1 MERCKLYIYTRNKS
15 YGEKLARALAGRHNP
30 LVEVE
35 LLTEFRDKTDFGD
48 NACVVSDD
56 RRLLEKLICQTGL
69 ACRTGPACRTV
80 CLVGTPEAVGE
91 GDIFMYQ
98 EREAVCDSLLRAVLG
113 KNAANGE
120 WGTIRKGGDYETR
133 RPEKLICIFSP
144 EESGAAVA
152 YSLRRAARLAE
163 RARVLYVSLSGF
175 PALFGEEACGSVQ
188 AGREG
193 VTELMLSPDAESF
206 RERLGELTFPVDSF
220 HALAPAGHFR
230 DLLDF
235 TADEVL
241 RFAENLREQ
250 KIYDVVLIATGQLYE
265 FTFALFAAA
274 DRVIVPEEDG
284 YFAENRR
291 RVLKAC
297 FAREGLAELWDKL
310 EFVRADT
317 RAPRTWEEVLRPG
330 GE

>member
-1 MERCKLYIYTRNKS
+1 MDRCKLYIFTRNKS

-35 LLTEFRDKTDFGD
+35 LLTELGDKTDFGD

-56 RRLLEKLICQTGL
+56 RRRLEKL

-98 EREAVCDSLLRAVLG
+98 GREAVCDSLLRAVLG

-120 WGTIRKGGDYETR
+120 LGTTRKAQ
-133 RPEKLICIFSP
+133 PEKLICIFSP

-206 RERLGELTFPVDSF
+206 RERLEELTFPVDSF

-241 RFAENLREQ
+241 RFAKNLREQ
-250 KIYDVVLIATGQLYE
+250 QIYDVVLIATGQLYE

-297 FAREGLAELWDKL
+297 LAREELMELWDKL

-317 RAPRTWEEVLRPG
+317 RVPRTWEEVLHPG